1 MTAASDLPAANGGAA
16 GAKSAW
22 DIARIDLPHR
32 ERLEILAVVLLG
44 MFLSALD
51 NTIVGTALPTIV
63 TELSGNDVYIWPFTA
78 YLLTATISG
87 PIWGKT
93 SDIFGRRPIFLLGVS
108 IFLIGSALCGLSQ
121 EMWQFILFRGLQ
133 GLGAGALFPVSLA
146 IIGDIFPP
154 SERGKYQGFFGAMFG
169 VAFLIGPAIGGLI
182 TDNISWHWIFFVNI
196 PLGLIVLFVI
206 WRTLPG
212 LHDESNKPSIDYLG
226 AALLVATLVPILIG
240 FTNKQFGE
248 WTDLDVGGLILIGLA
263 VIPVFLFVEW
273 RAKDPLVPLHMFRIP
288 AFRASVV
295 AFFLAAVGFF
305 AAVVFLPRWF
315 QVVLGS
321 SATQSGYQ
329 ILPLVGGLIVAAITS
344 GQIVART
351 GIYKPII
358 VGALLLMGGG
368 LFLMSNIRPDTP
380 LPILW
385 VEMFLTGLG
394 VGPAFAIFTL
404 VVQSSVPM
412 RELGAGTSSLTLFQQ
427 VGGTVGLAITG
438 SIFGSILIDEIPGQ
452 MVAAGVPQEF
462 VNQFPINQGA
472 LNQLTGVGDLG
483 AAILAQ
489 VPPQFQD
496 QVAPLIPA
504 IVEGIH
510 TAFSIATGATFVLGI
525 VTAVVAAVVVLIGM
539 PGGKMRE
546 LAEERAAKYGES
558 AEPGEAVPSI
568 SM

>member
-1 MTAASDLPAANGGAA
+1 MTAAADQPAATAA
-16 GAKSAW
+16 PQKSAW
-22 DIARIDLPHR
+22 ERARIELPQR

-63 TELSGNDVYIWPFTA
+63 TDLEGNEVYIWPFTA
-78 YLLTATISG
+78 YLLTATVSG

-93 SDIFGRRPIFLLGVS
+93 SDIFGRRPIFMLGIS
-108 IFLIGSALCGLSQ
+108 IFLIGSLLCGLSQ
-121 EMWQFILFRGLQ
+121 EMWQFIAFRGLQ
-133 GLGAGALFPVSLA
+133 GLGAGALFPVALS

-169 VAFLIGPAIGGLI
+169 IAFLIGPAIGGLI
-182 TDNISWHWIFFVNI
+182 TDNFGWHWIFFVNI
-196 PLGLIVLFVI
+196 PLGLIVLVVI

-212 LHDESNKPSIDYLG
+212 LHDESHKPTIDYLG
-226 AALLVATLVPILIG
+226 ALLLIAALVPVLVG

-248 WTDLDVGGLILIGLA
+248 WTDLDVGGLILLGLA
-263 VIPVFLFVEW
+263 VIPVFLLVEW
-273 RAKDPLVPLHMFRIP
+273 RARDPIVPLHMFRNP
-288 AFRASVV
+288 AFRVSV
-295 AFFLAAVGFF
+295 AAMFLAAVGFF

-315 QVVLGS
+315 QVVEGS

-329 ILPLVGGLIVAAITS
+329 ILPLVGGLIVSTIGA

-351 GIYKPII
+351 GLFKPII
-358 VGALLLMGGG
+358 VGAMLLLAGG
-368 LFLMSNIRPDTP
+368 LFLLTNIRPDTP

-394 VGPAFAIFTL
+394 IGPAFAVFTL

-438 SIFGSILIDEIPGQ
+438 SLFGSVLIEEIPNQ
-452 MVAAGVPQEF
+452 LVAAGVPAQF
-462 VNQFPINQGA
+462 VSQFPVNQDS

-489 VPPQFQD
+489 VPPAFQA
-496 QVAPLIPA
+496 QVEPLIPA

-510 TAFSIATGATFVLGI
+510 VAFSIATGATFVIGI
-525 VTAVVAAVVVLIGM
+525 ATALAAAVIILVGM
-539 PGGKMRE
+539 PGGRMHE
-546 LAEERAAKYGES
+546 LAERRARKYGES
-558 AEPGEAVPSI
+558 AEPGAEAVPSV
-568 SM
+568 SL